1 MNADSRS
8 GNAPGFRLSSLNKLV
23 DTKSADNSMTLLHF
37 VASIAESKLKD
48 ALTLTDELADCE
60 GPTKRT
66 RRSHRVQCGPAG
78 CPLTIGRHALALRAR
93 RAVTY
98 TAVQADIFEVKN
110 GVKFVENELKNHTN
124 SPPGDNFKP
133 VMTISA

>member
-37 VASIAESKLKD
+37 VASVAESKLKD
-48 ALTLTDELADCE
+48 VLTVTDELADCE

-66 RRSHRVQCGPAG
+66 RCAQRTVRSCRLPAENRSSYSGVVRVMCSHLYGG
-78 CPLTIGRHALALRAR
+78 SG
-93 RAVTY
+93 
-98 TAVQADIFEVKN
+98 
-110 GVKFVENELKNHTN
+110 
-124 SPPGDNFKP
+124 
-133 VMTISA
+133 